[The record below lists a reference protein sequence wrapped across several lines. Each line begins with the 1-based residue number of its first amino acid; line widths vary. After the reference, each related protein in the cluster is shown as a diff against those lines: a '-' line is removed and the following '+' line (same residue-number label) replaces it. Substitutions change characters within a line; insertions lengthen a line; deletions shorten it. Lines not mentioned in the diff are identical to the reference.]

1 MTLADAARKAFRSLW
16 HLIREVFLSLVILFA
31 ISAAT
36 LAFDY
41 FMPDVLPGWLRLIA
55 LIVFAA
61 PLPVA
66 IAYGLFTIVQMLLDR
81 VAPPPEA
88 PNLSDV
94 SDAAQDALEQRLREE
109 LGRD

>member
-1 MTLADAARKAFRSLW
+1 MKPVERERGWFNHVW

-55 LIVFAA
+55 LVVFAA

-66 IAYGLFTIVQMLLDR
+66 IAYGLFMIVQILLDR
-81 VAPPPEA
+81 VVPPPEA
-88 PNLSDV
+88 PDLDDV
-94 SDAAQDALEQRLREE
+94 SDAAERALEDRLRDE
-109 LGRD
+109 LKR